1 MGIAKRAFETTGV
14 VDAHSDLKGAPMRPA
29 TCDVRPATCDVR
41 PATLRPAYL
50 GVLLLLLAM
59 LACSFPIPTLPPELP
74 GSETVAPGSPRVQVV
89 VATPTPLPDFLIAEA
104 TAEDLLLVN
113 LYARVNPGV
122 VNIDVAAGVGET
134 ASLFGSGSG
143 FLIDTE
149 GHIVTNHHVVRG
161 ADTIWVTFSDGSL
174 REAKVLG
181 TDPFSDLAVLK
192 VEDLPPSAVPLELGD
207 SDTLQV
213 GQRVIAIGNPFGL
226 QGTMT
231 VGVISALGRVLP
243 TVTTATGG
251 SFSNPEIIQTDAAI
265 NPGNSGGPLL
275 DSAGRVVGVNTAI
288 RTTTGGNMGVGFAVP
303 VNTVKRIVPR
313 LISEGTYRYPY
324 LGITADNRFTLAQLA
339 RELDLPVTQGVLVSA
354 VEPGGPADR
363 AGIRGGTRTVR
374 VLGTTV
380 QVGGDIIIAIDGHPI
395 RDFNELIAYLV
406 RETEVGQVV
415 TVTIVRDG
423 KQMDISVRL
432 GERPR

>member
-1 MGIAKRAFETTGV
+1 MRP
-14 VDAHSDLKGAPMRPA
+14 APFDMRPA
-29 TCDVRPATCDVR
+29 TCN
-41 PATLRPAYL
+41 LRRVPCSPRLWL
-50 GVLLLLLAM
+50 GVGLLLLMA
-59 LACSFPIPTLPPELP
+59 LACAFPLPTLTPR
-74 GSETVAPGSPRVQVV
+74 SETSAPASAPVRVV
-89 VATPTPLPDFLIAEA
+89 VATPTPLPDPLVAEA

-122 VNIDVAAGVGET
+122 VNIDVAAGTGDE
-134 ASLFGSGSG
+134 AGIFGSGSG

-149 GHIVTNHHVVRG
+149 GHIVTNHHVIEG

-174 REAKVLG
+174 RKAEVLG
-181 TDPFSDLAVLK
+181 SDPFSDLAVLR
-192 VEDLPPSAVPLELGD
+192 VENLPPGAVPLELGD
-207 SDTLQV
+207 SDALQV

-231 VGVISALGRVLP
+231 VGVVSALGRVLP

-275 DSAGRVVGVNTAI
+275 DSEGRVVGVNTAI

-324 LGITADNRFTLAQLA
+324 LGIVSDNRFTVAQLA
-339 RELDLPVTQGVLVSA
+339 SVLDLPVNYGVLVSS
-354 VEPGGPADR
+354 VEPGTPADR
-363 AGIRGGTRTVR
+363 AGIRGGTQSVR
-374 VLGTTV
+374 ALGTTV
-380 QVGGDIIIAIDGHPI
+380 RVGGDIIIAIDGHRI
-395 RDFNELIAYLV
+395 EDFNDLIAYLV
-406 RETEVGQVV
+406 RETEVGQEV
-415 TVTIVRDG
+415 TVTILRDG
-423 KQMDISVRL
+423 RQMDIPVRL

>member
-1 MGIAKRAFETTGV
+1 MPV
-14 VDAHSDLKGAPMRPA
+14 KGKNISVHRRLSASA
-29 TCDVRPATCDVR
+29 
-41 PATLRPAYL
+41 LSL
-50 GVLLLLLAM
+50 GLLLLAA
-59 LACSFPIPTLPPELP
+59 LACAFPLPTLTLPPETSVP
-74 GSETVAPGSPRVQVV
+74 ARAPEPVVV
-89 VATPTPLPDFLIAEA
+89 VATPTPLPEALVAGA
-104 TAEDLLLVN
+104 TAEDLLLIN

-122 VNIDVAAGVGET
+122 VNIDVAAGAGDE
-134 ASLFGSGSG
+134 ASIFGSGSG

-149 GHIVTNHHVVRG
+149 GHIVTNHHVVEG

-181 TDPFSDLAVLK
+181 TDPYSDLAVLL
-192 VEDLPPSAVPLELGD
+192 VEDLPPGAVPLELGD

-231 VGVISALGRVLP
+231 VGVVSALGRVLP

-275 DSAGRVVGVNTAI
+275 DSQGRVVGVNTAI

-303 VNTVKRIVPR
+303 VNTVKRIVPH
-313 LISEGTYRYPY
+313 LISEGTYHYPY
-324 LGITADNRFTLAQLA
+324 LGIVSDNRFTLAQLA
-339 RELDLPVTQGVLVSA
+339 SVLDLPVHYGVLIAS
-354 VEPGGPADR
+354 VEPGTPADR
-363 AGIRGGTRTVR
+363 AGLRGGDQTVR
-374 VLGTTV
+374 VLGTTLR
-380 QVGGDIIIAIDGHPI
+380 VGGDIIIAIDGH
-395 RDFNELIAYLV
+395 RVEDFNDLIAYLV
-406 RETEVGQVV
+406 RETEVGQEV
-415 TVTIVRDG
+415 TLTILRDG
-423 KQMDISVRL
+423 KQMDVRVRL

>member
-1 MGIAKRAFETTGV
+1 M
-14 VDAHSDLKGAPMRPA
+14 HPAPCDMRPA
-29 TCDVRPATCDVR
+29 TCN
-41 PATLRPAYL
+41 LRRVPCSPRLWL
-50 GVLLLLLAM
+50 GVGFLLLMA
-59 LACSFPIPTLPPELP
+59 LACAFPLPTLTPR
-74 GSETVAPGSPRVQVV
+74 SETSAPASAPVQVV
-89 VATPTPLPDFLIAEA
+89 IATPTPLPDSLVAEA

-122 VNIDVAAGVGET
+122 VNIDVAAGTGDE
-134 ASLFGSGSG
+134 ASIFGSGSG

-149 GHIVTNHHVVRG
+149 GHIVTNHHVIEG

-174 REAKVLG
+174 RKAEVLG
-181 TDPFSDLAVLK
+181 SDPFSDLAVLR
-192 VEDLPPSAVPLELGD
+192 VENLPLGAVPLELGD

-231 VGVISALGRVLP
+231 VGVVSALGRVLP

-275 DSAGRVVGVNTAI
+275 DSEGRVVGVNTAI

-324 LGITADNRFTLAQLA
+324 LGIVSDNRFTVAQLA
-339 RELDLPVTQGVLVSA
+339 SVLDLPVNYGVLVSS
-354 VEPGGPADR
+354 VEPGTPADR
-363 AGIRGGTRTVR
+363 AGIRGGTQSVR

-380 QVGGDIIIAIDGHPI
+380 RVGGDIIIAIDGHRI
-395 RDFNELIAYLV
+395 EDFNDLIAYLV
-406 RETEVGQVV
+406 RETEVGQEV
-415 TVTIVRDG
+415 TVTILRDG
-423 KQMDISVRL
+423 RQMDIPVRL

>member
-1 MGIAKRAFETTGV
+1 MCPATCDMRHTTC
-14 VDAHSDLKGAPMRPA
+14 DMRPA
-29 TCDVRPATCDVR
+29 TCTRLPW
-41 PATLRPAYL
+41 L
-50 GVLLLLLAM
+50 GVGLLLLAM

>member
-1 MGIAKRAFETTGV
+1 MR
-14 VDAHSDLKGAPMRPA
+14 SAP
-29 TCDVRPATCDVR
+29 CSLR
-41 PATLRPAYL
+41 PATLRPATLRHATLRHATLCLAWL
-50 GVLLLLLAM
+50 GVGFLLLAA
-59 LACSFPIPTLPPELP
+59 LACALPVPTLPPLPTELP
-74 GSETVAPGSPRVQVV
+74 GAETAAPASPRVQVV
-89 VATPTPLPDFLIAEA
+89 VATPTPLPDALVAEA

-122 VNIDVAAGVGET
+122 VNIDVAAGAGET
-134 ASLFGSGSG
+134 ASIFGSGSG

-149 GHIVTNHHVVRG
+149 GHIVTNHHVVEG

-174 REAKVLG
+174 REAEVLG

-192 VEDLPPSAVPLELGD
+192 VDDLPPGAVPLELGD

-275 DSAGRVVGVNTAI
+275 DSAGRVIGVNTAI

-313 LISEGTYRYPY
+313 LISEGTYHYPY

-339 RELDLPVTQGVLVSA
+339 HELDLPVTQGVLVSA

-363 AGIRGGTRTVR
+363 AGIRGGTRTAR

-395 RDFNELIAYLV
+395 QDFNDLIAYLV

-423 KQMDISVRL
+423 KEMDVSVRL